1 MKISRYIFDKWL
13 TLIIYLVSYFIILGM
28 AVAFKVTGNLII
40 AVSAVYFLM
49 GISCLLTDY
58 IRKKSFYD
66 EFINNTELLD
76 KKYLV
81 PETLRKPD
89 FYEGEIIYQNL
100 YEISKYMTE
109 RVSDYSQSI
118 NDFKEYI
125 EMWIHEVK
133 LPISS
138 LVLMCHNNKDN
149 VDEKYIRQIK
159 RLDNYA
165 DQVLYYIRSNY
176 AENDYLLK
184 EIELDKVIGS
194 VLIKNKDDLLENKI
208 NVSVEECN
216 TSVISDGKW
225 IEFILNQIVNNSI
238 KYKRDNTKSVIIFTA
253 EENKKQVKLSIYDN
267 GIGIPQKDLT
277 RVFNKAYTG
286 ENGRKGAKSTGIG
299 LYIVKKLCDKLGH
312 TIDIESAPNQWTR
325 VNIYFGKNDF
335 YKINDGNVTKM

>member
-40 AVSAVYFLM
+40 AVSVVYFLM

-58 IRKKSFYD
+58 MRKKSFYD
-66 EFINNTELLD
+66 EFMNNTELLD

-100 YEISKYMTE
+100 YEISKSMTE

-184 EIELDKVIGS
+184 EMELDKVIGS

-208 NVSVEECN
+208 DVSVEECN
-216 TSVISDGKW
+216 ISVISDGKW

-253 EENKKQVKLSIYDN
+253 EENEKQVKLSIYDN

-277 RVFNKAYTG
+277 RVFNKSYTG

-312 TIDIESAPNQWTR
+312 TIDIESVPNQWTR